1 MQRAMTNILSSDI
14 GASARFYRRLLGMAD
29 HYTSDWFII
38 LTHPDMPGLEFGI
51 LQADHE
57 IVPEAVRAKP
67 SGVMLTFVVE
77 DCDAVFSTARTMD
90 ADIVEEPRDLFYGQ
104 RRLLLRD
111 PDGTL
116 IDISA
121 PIPPKTA

>member
-77 DCDAVFSTARTMD
+77 DCDAVFSTAGTMD